1 MPGGSGAGLL
11 SAQPGNALRAAAGPA
26 GAQPRSAAPAGRPQA
41 GQPRGIRQQL
51 GRAASA
57 RDRDNG
63 PDLAARQ
70 RKPLSRP
77 ICGGAAGHWTHG
89 PIFPAPEPRQPLSQ
103 PIPARPDP
111 PRVTQGLSRK
121 PWVKTTPAPGS
132 KVVTDHYERA
142 GLVPTWTSSGSAW
155 SATAAA
161 RASGTPGICRP
172 RSARRSARRTC
183 PWYRCSGRC
192 VRRPA
197 GRSESAEEVRV
208 RDRAAVRGRGL
219 PGAVRLDPPH
229 PRVRARR

>member
-1 MPGGSGAGLL
+1 VPASCPRSRATHSALPQVRPEPSRGLPHRQAGRRRASHAAYASNSAGPPVPGTETTGRIWPPGSASHSRGLSAAGL
-11 SAQPGNALRAAAGPA
+11 PGIGPMAPSSPLRNPA
-26 GAQPRSAAPAGRPQA
+26 S
-41 GQPRGIRQQL
+41 
-51 GRAASA
+51 
-57 RDRDNG
+57 
-63 PDLAARQ
+63 
-70 RKPLSRP
+70 
-77 ICGGAAGHWTHG
+77 
-89 PIFPAPEPRQPLSQ
+89 PLSQ

-121 PWVKTTPAPGS
+121 PWVKTTLAPGS

-161 RASGTPGICRP
+161 RASRTPGICRP
-172 RSARRSARRTC
+172 RSARRSTRTTC
-183 PWYRCSGRC
+183 PWYWCSGRC

-197 GRSESAEEVRV
+197 GRPESAEEVRV
-208 RDRAAVRGRGL
+208 RDWTAVRGRGL